1 LPVKV
6 NAQAAREPLAQE
18 CVAAY
23 LGTLQRDNSGG
34 RAMLALVVTH
44 GVDLPWLQAYFLA
57 AAFFLCLAGSF
68 GRDLPKDPR

>member
-1 LPVKV
+1 LPLEVIV
-6 NAQAAREPLAQE
+6 QAARAPLAQE
-18 CVAAY
+18 SVATY
-23 LGTLQRDNSGG
+23 IGTLQRDNSGD
-34 RAMLALVVTH
+34 RATLALEVSH